1 MTAQSKRI
9 FDEALGLPSEEK
21 ALLAEQLLA
30 SLDVSSSKSIDEK
43 WAQEAEKRIDAYDRG
58 EIKAIPANEV
68 FEKIYKRQKL

>member
-1 MTAQSKRI
+1 MTVQSKHI

-30 SLDVSSSKSIDEK
+30 SLDVSSAKSIDEK

-58 EIKAIPANEV
+58 KTRAISAQEV
-68 FEKIYKRQKL
+68 FDKIEMKK